1 MQTCNIQIKSR
12 SEAEIKGFNLSGGKI
27 NRFYNKHISLNNLTH
42 SKLINLEINFDKSLE
57 NALNPDNVDQ
67 FFLLIMG
74 MVIFCKSGGKINRFY
89 NKHISLNNL
98 FQIKSSKFKCR
109 CSFINISLHT

>member
-1 MQTCNIQIKSR
+1 MESRLAQLERNINS
-12 SEAEIKGFNLSGGKI
+12 
-27 NRFYNKHISLNNLTH
+27 TH

-74 MVIFCKSGGKINRFY
+74 MVIFCKYDLLLRSVFMLIF
-89 NKHISLNNL
+89 S
-98 FQIKSSKFKCR
+98 
-109 CSFINISLHT
+109 